1 MFDGSS
7 CIARNQE
14 VLRALQGAH
23 RPIGEDE
30 DASQA
35 SGVMRQVYTNLR
47 STSNNSD
54 PLQWVKLESCWY
66 KFLRRMMR
74 GGSSEK
80 TQNKSDFTFKCSRPD
95 RESVVSAPPQRDF
108 IEAHYLKYT
117 AHTCRHPNDTLTKR
131 VPFAR
136 PQRRYCRDPWC
147 RISEILNVSKFQA
160 QKATLP
166 TQSHEEKS
174 QLQSGAGLH
183 SVRCTSCRTTI
194 QAN

>member
-7 CIARNQE
+7 YIARNQQ
-14 VLRALQGAH
+14 VLRALQGAL

-35 SGVMRQVYTNLR
+35 SGVMRQVHTILR
-47 STSNNSD
+47 STSNNSN
-54 PLQWVKLESCWY
+54 PLKWAKLESSWY
-66 KFLRRMMR
+66 KFVRRMIR

-80 TQNKSDFTFKCSRPD
+80 TQNTFKCSSPD
-95 RESVVSAPPQRDF
+95 CERVVSAPPQRDF
-108 IEAHYLKYT
+108 IEAQYLKYT
-117 AHTCRHPNDTLTKR
+117 AHTRRHPNDTLTKR

-160 QKATLP
+160 PKATLA
-166 TQSHEEKS
+166 TQSHEQKS

-183 SVRCTSCRTTI
+183 SVRCTSWRTTI